1 MLDFLL
7 EMKCSPLYLDIEKH
21 KECFKHAVTVL
32 GLPCFQKKSIK
43 EKYVHG
49 NIHRFWWAKEKKTIT
64 IYKNRTVEQ
73 AAQSDCALSILEELQ
88 DPRG

>member
-1 MLDFLL
+1 M
-7 EMKCSPLYLDIEKH
+7 
-21 KECFKHAVTVL
+21 
-32 GLPCFQKKSIK
+32 GKKTK
-43 EKYVHG
+43 K
-49 NIHRFWWAKEKKTIT
+49 NIHHIPWAKKPIT

>member
-1 MLDFLL
+1 MLGFLL

-49 NIHRFWWAKEKKTIT
+49 NIHRF
-64 IYKNRTVEQ
+64 
-73 AAQSDCALSILEELQ
+73 
-88 DPRG
+88 